1 MIEASVMRTVWNDGK
16 TGYEVKAK
24 GHAGAG
30 KYGQDIVCA
39 AVSCL
44 MQTLANEVEEA
55 ARAGLVALGAVAHG
69 EGWMRVEVTPTNES
83 CDMVE
88 AWVELVQDGLDA
100 LAESYPENVELVVNM
115 VFADGKAPDPA
126 QLPDMVDGK
135 MNLQLFAATEATAAS
150 GRNREPRLGPWP
162 AGHECR
168 PRHEVDAGSHNPFGG
183 MDLQL
188 FAEGAAAS
196 GSAAAGG
203 DAAGEGTAEI
213 TGPELRPAQE
223 RLAKRSRPG
232 KAAKAAGNALSP
244 AMSAEGGADAG
255 APQNGEPSAEETTGE
270 VQQQEEPKQA
280 DPAQKR
286 RAFGQLMQGEYAA
299 EFEEAMQRAAQ
310 LAVQS
315 VQENPAVKG
324 LLEALGEAYGID
336 AGNAENLE
344 ALTEA
349 VKSGKVKNDEYY
361 ETMAAERGISVKTAR
376 ELDKME
382 GELQRA
388 NAEKQR
394 AEQMRLAAEHQQ
406 RAAAVRAQWEAEAA
420 QLKEKYPAF
429 ELDEVLNNPS
439 VADMIRRGIG
449 LEAAYRAAY
458 FDQLMTEST
467 ARTAKQV
474 EQGVAARIQQR
485 AQRPAEN
492 GAHPGAAAETKVD
505 VAHMT
510 AKQRAELAKRARRGE
525 RIVL

>member
-1 MIEASVMRTVWNDGK
+1 MIEATVMRTVWNDGK

-30 KYGQDIVCA
+30 KYGSDIVCA
-39 AVSCL
+39 AVSVL

-55 ARAGLVALGAVAHG
+55 ARAGLVVLGAVAHG

-135 MNLQLFAATEATAAS
+135 MNLQLFAE
-150 GRNREPRLGPWP
+150 
-162 AGHECR
+162 
-168 PRHEVDAGSHNPFGG
+168 GG
-183 MDLQL
+183 GDG
-188 FAEGAAAS
+188 GAAGDGAE
-196 GSAAAGG
+196 AAPAVQ
-203 DAAGEGTAEI
+203 A
-213 TGPELRPAQE
+213 PELRPAQE

-232 KAAKAAGNALSP
+232 RAVKAAPAAEEPSQSP
-244 AMSAEGGADAG
+244 AGDSSPDGGA
-255 APQNGEPSAEETTGE
+255 QET
-270 VQQQEEPKQA
+270 QEEKPEEQKEPEPKLT
-280 DPAQKR
+280 DPAEKR
-286 RAFGQLMQGEYAA
+286 RAFGQLMQSEYAA
-299 EFEEAMQRAAQ
+299 EFEEALQRASEM
-310 LAVQS
+310 AVQN
-315 VQENPAVKG
+315 VLDNPAVKG
-324 LLEALGEAYGID
+324 LMDALGEAYGID
-336 AGNAENLE
+336 VQSADNLA

-349 VKSGKVKNDEYY
+349 VKNGKVKNDEYY
-361 ETMAAERGISVKTAR
+361 ETLAAERGISVKTAR
-376 ELDKME
+376 ELDRME

-394 AEQMRLAAEHQQ
+394 AEQIRQAAEHQQ

-420 QLKEKYPAF
+420 RLKVKYPAF

-458 FDQLMTEST
+458 FDQLMEAST
-467 ARTAKQV
+467 ARTAQQV
-474 EQGVAARIQQR
+474 EQGVTARIQQR

-492 GAHPGAAAETKVD
+492 GAHPGSAAEMKVD

>member
-1 MIEASVMRTVWNDGK
+1 MIEATVMRTVWNDGK

-69 EGWMRVEVTPTNES
+69 EGWMRVEVTPTHES

-135 MNLQLFAATEATAAS
+135 MNLQLFAEGGGDGGAAGDGAEAT
-150 GRNREPRLGPWP
+150 
-162 AGHECR
+162 
-168 PRHEVDAGSHNPFGG
+168 
-183 MDLQL
+183 
-188 FAEGAAAS
+188 
-196 GSAAAGG
+196 
-203 DAAGEGTAEI
+203 TAVQA
-213 TGPELRPAQE
+213 PELRPAQE

-232 KAAKAAGNALSP
+232 RAVKAELPQSAAPTAPSEREP
-244 AMSAEGGADAG
+244 VSSADADPQTEKES
-255 APQNGEPSAEETTGE
+255 APGEEKPE
-270 VQQQEEPKQA
+270 QEPKTT
-280 DPAQKR
+280 DPAEKR
-286 RAFGQLMQGEYAA
+286 KAFGQLMQSEYAA
-299 EFEEAMQRAAQ
+299 EFEEALQRASEM
-310 LAVQS
+310 AVQN
-315 VQENPAVKG
+315 VLDNPAVKG
-324 LLEALGEAYGID
+324 LMDALGEAYGID
-336 AGNAENLE
+336 VQSADNLA

-349 VKSGKVKNDEYY
+349 VKNGKVKNDEYY
-361 ETMAAERGISVKTAR
+361 ETLAAERGISVKTAR
-376 ELDKME
+376 EMDRME
-382 GELQRA
+382 SELQRA

-394 AEQMRLAAEHQQ
+394 AEQIRQAAEHQQ

-420 QLKEKYPAF
+420 QLKVKYPAF

-458 FDQLMTEST
+458 FDQLMEAST
-467 ARTAKQV
+467 ARTAQQV

-492 GAHPGAAAETKVD
+492 GAHPGGAAEMKVD

>member
-1 MIEASVMRTVWNDGK
+1 MIEATVMRTVWNDGK

-55 ARAGLVALGAVAHG
+55 ARAELLALGVVSHG
-69 EGWMRVEVTPTNES
+69 DGWMKVEVMPNTGGT

-88 AWVELVQDGLDA
+88 AWVEFVQDGLDA
-100 LAESYPENVELVVNM
+100 IAQSYPDHVQLEEHTVYADAGEPDADEL
-115 VFADGKAPDPA
+115 A
-126 QLPDMVDGK
+126 DMVDGK
-135 MNLQLFAATEATAAS
+135 LN
-150 GRNREPRLGPWP
+150 
-162 AGHECR
+162 
-168 PRHEVDAGSHNPFGG
+168 
-183 MDLQL
+183 LQL
-188 FAEGAAAS
+188 FAEGGGDGGAAAD
-196 GSAAAGG
+196 GAEAAPAVQ
-203 DAAGEGTAEI
+203 A
-213 TGPELRPAQE
+213 PELRPAQE

-232 KAAKAAGNALSP
+232 RAAKAAPAAEEPSQSP
-244 AMSAEGGADAG
+244 AGDSSPDGGA
-255 APQNGEPSAEETTGE
+255 QET
-270 VQQQEEPKQA
+270 QEEKPEEQKEPEPKLT
-280 DPAQKR
+280 DPAEKR
-286 RAFGQLMQGEYAA
+286 KAFGQLMQSEYAA
-299 EFEEAMQRAAQ
+299 EFEEALQRASEM
-310 LAVQS
+310 AVQN
-315 VQENPAVKG
+315 VLDNPAVKG
-324 LLEALGEAYGID
+324 LMDALGEAYGID
-336 AGNAENLE
+336 VQDADNLA

-361 ETMAAERGISVKTAR
+361 ETLAAERGISVKTAR
-376 ELDKME
+376 EMDRME
-382 GELQRA
+382 SELQRA

-394 AEQMRLAAEHQQ
+394 AEQIRLAAEHQQ

-420 QLKEKYPAF
+420 QLKVKYPAF

-458 FDQLMTEST
+458 FDQLMEAST
-467 ARTAKQV
+467 ARTAQQV

-492 GAHPGAAAETKVD
+492 GAHPGGAAEMKVD

>member
-135 MNLQLFAATEATAAS
+135 MNLQLFAEGGGDGGAAGDGAEAT
-150 GRNREPRLGPWP
+150 
-162 AGHECR
+162 
-168 PRHEVDAGSHNPFGG
+168 
-183 MDLQL
+183 
-188 FAEGAAAS
+188 
-196 GSAAAGG
+196 
-203 DAAGEGTAEI
+203 TAVQA
-213 TGPELRPAQE
+213 PELRPAQE

-232 KAAKAAGNALSP
+232 RAVKAELPQSAAPTAPSEREP
-244 AMSAEGGADAG
+244 VSSADADPQTEKES
-255 APQNGEPSAEETTGE
+255 APGEEKPE
-270 VQQQEEPKQA
+270 QEPKPT
-280 DPAQKR
+280 DPAEKR
-286 RAFGQLMQGEYAA
+286 KAFGQLMQGEYAA
-299 EFEEAMQRAAQ
+299 EFEEALQRASEM
-310 LAVQS
+310 AVQN
-315 VQENPAVKG
+315 VLDNPAVKG
-324 LLEALGEAYGID
+324 LMDALGEAYGID
-336 AGNAENLE
+336 VQSADNLA

-349 VKSGKVKNDEYY
+349 VKNGKVKNDEYY
-361 ETMAAERGISVKTAR
+361 ETLAAERGISVKTAR
-376 ELDKME
+376 EMDRME
-382 GELQRA
+382 SELQRA

-394 AEQMRLAAEHQQ
+394 AEQIRQAAEHQQ

-420 QLKEKYPAF
+420 QLKVKYPAF

-458 FDQLMTEST
+458 FDQLMEAST
-467 ARTAKQV
+467 ARTAQQV
-474 EQGVAARIQQR
+474 EQGVTARIQQR

-492 GAHPGAAAETKVD
+492 GAHPGGAAEMKVD

>member
-1 MIEASVMRTVWNDGK
+1 MIEATVMRTVWNDGK

-30 KYGQDIVCA
+30 KYGSDIVCA
-39 AVSCL
+39 AVSVL

-55 ARAGLVALGAVAHG
+55 ARAGLVVLGAVAHG

-135 MNLQLFAATEATAAS
+135 MNLQLFAE
-150 GRNREPRLGPWP
+150 
-162 AGHECR
+162 
-168 PRHEVDAGSHNPFGG
+168 GG
-183 MDLQL
+183 GDG
-188 FAEGAAAS
+188 GAAGDGAE
-196 GSAAAGG
+196 AAPAVQ
-203 DAAGEGTAEI
+203 A
-213 TGPELRPAQE
+213 PELRPAQE

-232 KAAKAAGNALSP
+232 RAVKAAPAAEEPSQSP
-244 AMSAEGGADAG
+244 AGDSSPDGGA
-255 APQNGEPSAEETTGE
+255 QET
-270 VQQQEEPKQA
+270 QEEKPEEQKEPEPKLT
-280 DPAQKR
+280 DPAEKR
-286 RAFGQLMQGEYAA
+286 RAFGQLMQSEYAA
-299 EFEEAMQRAAQ
+299 EFEEALQRASEM
-310 LAVQS
+310 AVQN
-315 VQENPAVKG
+315 VLDNPAVKG
-324 LLEALGEAYGID
+324 LMDALGEAYGID
-336 AGNAENLE
+336 VQSADNLA

-349 VKSGKVKNDEYY
+349 VKNGKVKNDEYY
-361 ETMAAERGISVKTAR
+361 ETLAAERGISVKTAR
-376 ELDKME
+376 ELDRME

-394 AEQMRLAAEHQQ
+394 AEQIRQAAEHQQ

-420 QLKEKYPAF
+420 RLKVKYPAF

-458 FDQLMTEST
+458 FDQLMEAST
-467 ARTAKQV
+467 ARTAQQV
-474 EQGVAARIQQR
+474 EQGVTARIQQR

-492 GAHPGAAAETKVD
+492 GAHPGGAAEMKVD

-510 AKQRAELAKRARRGE
+510 AKQRDELAKRARRGE

>member
-1 MIEASVMRTVWNDGK
+1 MIEASVTRTVWTTGK
-16 TGYEVKAK
+16 TRYTVKSE

-30 KYGQDIVCA
+30 KYGSDIVCS
-39 AVSCL
+39 AVSVL

-55 ARAGLVALGAVAHG
+55 ARARLLALGVVAHG
-69 EGWMRVEVTPTNES
+69 DGWMKVEVMPNDDGT

-88 AWVELVQDGLDA
+88 AWVEFVQDGLDA
-100 LAESYPENVELVVNM
+100 IAQSYPDHVQLEEHTVYADAGEPDADEL
-115 VFADGKAPDPA
+115 A
-126 QLPDMVDGK
+126 DMVDGK
-135 MNLQLFAATEATAAS
+135 LN
-150 GRNREPRLGPWP
+150 
-162 AGHECR
+162 
-168 PRHEVDAGSHNPFGG
+168 
-183 MDLQL
+183 LQL

-196 GSAAAGG
+196 GSAAGA
-203 DAAGEGTAEI
+203 EGAESAPAVAP
-213 TGPELRPAQE
+213 PELRPAQE
-223 RLAKRSRPG
+223 RLAKRSHPG
-232 KAAKAAGNALSP
+232 KSAK
-244 AMSAEGGADAG
+244 AG
-255 APQNGEPSAEETTGE
+255 APAPAADSGADTGSEAAKEDAPGEEKPET
-270 VQQQEEPKQA
+270 QQEKQEPEHKPA
-280 DPAQKR
+280 DPAEKR
-286 RAFGQLMQGEYAA
+286 RAFGQLMQSEYAA

-310 LAVQS
+310 LAVQN
-315 VQENPAVKG
+315 VQQSPEVKG

-336 AGNAENLE
+336 AQDANNLA
-344 ALTEA
+344 ALTDA
-349 VKSGKVKNDEYY
+349 IKNGKVKNDEYY

-376 ELDKME
+376 EMDRME
-382 GELQRA
+382 SELQRA

-394 AEQMRLAAEHQQ
+394 TEQLRAAMEHQQ

-420 QLKEKYPAF
+420 QLKVKYPEF

-458 FDQLMTEST
+458 FDKLMEAST
-467 ARTAKQV
+467 ARTAQQV

-492 GAHPGAAAETKVD
+492 GAHPGGAAEMKVD

>member
-115 VFADGKAPDPA
+115 VFADGKAPDPV

-135 MNLQLFAATEATAAS
+135 MNLQLFAE
-150 GRNREPRLGPWP
+150 
-162 AGHECR
+162 
-168 PRHEVDAGSHNPFGG
+168 GG
-183 MDLQL
+183 GDG
-188 FAEGAAAS
+188 GAAGDGAE
-196 GSAAAGG
+196 AAPAVQ
-203 DAAGEGTAEI
+203 A
-213 TGPELRPAQE
+213 PELRPAQE

-232 KAAKAAGNALSP
+232 RAVKAELPQSAAPTAPSEREP
-244 AMSAEGGADAG
+244 VSSADADPQTEKES
-255 APQNGEPSAEETTGE
+255 APGEEKPE
-270 VQQQEEPKQA
+270 QEPKTT
-280 DPAQKR
+280 DPAEKR
-286 RAFGQLMQGEYAA
+286 KAFGQLMQSEYAA
-299 EFEEAMQRAAQ
+299 EFEEALQRASEM
-310 LAVQS
+310 AVKN
-315 VQENPAVKG
+315 VLDNPAVKG
-324 LLEALGEAYGID
+324 LMDALGEAYGID
-336 AGNAENLE
+336 VQSADNLA

-349 VKSGKVKNDEYY
+349 VKNGKVKNDEYY
-361 ETMAAERGISVKTAR
+361 ETLAAERGISVKTAR
-376 ELDKME
+376 EMDRME
-382 GELQRA
+382 SELQRA

-467 ARTAKQV
+467 ARTAQQV

-492 GAHPGAAAETKVD
+492 GAHPGGAAEMKVD

>member
-1 MIEASVMRTVWNDGK
+1 MIRITYKEFPKEGAMRLRA
-16 TGYEVKAK
+16 E
-24 GHAGAG
+24 GHAGYAP
-30 KYGQDIVCA
+30 KGQDIVCA
-39 AVSCL
+39 AVSTL
-44 MQTLANEVEEA
+44 MQALAFSADCSEEGFA
-55 ARAGLVALGAVAHG
+55 VASSSGPAGTYLELQMKATPENRAKFELVTDGLELVAQLYPKFV
-69 EGWMRVEVTPTNES
+69 MI
-83 CDMVE
+83 D
-88 AWVELVQDGLDA
+88 DGMGTAD
-100 LAESYPENVELVVNM
+100 VV
-115 VFADGKAPDPA
+115 
-126 QLPDMVDGK
+126 
-135 MNLQLFAATEATAAS
+135 
-150 GRNREPRLGPWP
+150 
-162 AGHECR
+162 
-168 PRHEVDAGSHNPFGG
+168 
-183 MDLQL
+183 DLQL

-232 KAAKAAGNALSP
+232 RAVKATP
-244 AMSAEGGADAG
+244 APSADGGADAG
-255 APQNGEPSAEETTGE
+255 TPTKGEPSAEETTGE

-361 ETMAAERGISVKTAR
+361 ETLAAERGISVKTAR

-458 FDQLMTEST
+458 FAQLMTEST

>member
-1 MIEASVMRTVWNDGK
+1 MIRITYKEFPKEGAMRLRA
-16 TGYEVKAK
+16 E
-24 GHAGAG
+24 GHAGYAP
-30 KYGQDIVCA
+30 KGQDIVCA
-39 AVSCL
+39 AVSTL
-44 MQTLANEVEEA
+44 MQALAFSADCSEEGFA
-55 ARAGLVALGAVAHG
+55 VASSSGPAGTYLELQMKATPENRAKFELVTDGLELVAQLYPKFV
-69 EGWMRVEVTPTNES
+69 MI
-83 CDMVE
+83 D
-88 AWVELVQDGLDA
+88 DGMGTAD
-100 LAESYPENVELVVNM
+100 VV
-115 VFADGKAPDPA
+115 
-126 QLPDMVDGK
+126 
-135 MNLQLFAATEATAAS
+135 
-150 GRNREPRLGPWP
+150 
-162 AGHECR
+162 
-168 PRHEVDAGSHNPFGG
+168 
-183 MDLQL
+183 DLQL

-232 KAAKAAGNALSP
+232 RAVKATP
-244 AMSAEGGADAG
+244 APSADGGADAG
-255 APQNGEPSAEETTGE
+255 TPTKGEPSAEETTGE

-361 ETMAAERGISVKTAR
+361 ETLAAERGISVKTAR
-376 ELDKME
+376 EMDRME
-382 GELQRA
+382 SELQRA